1 MYLSI
6 KLLDRVVYNTVVGLC
21 YTMMIRRK
29 YGNSRIEMERRN
41 KVITILSTYQYV
53 REMRRQNGDNW

>member
-1 MYLSI
+1 M
-6 KLLDRVVYNTVVGLC
+6 LDTVVYDTGVRLC
-21 YTMMIRRK
+21 YVMMIRRK

-41 KVITILSTYQYV
+41 KVITILSTYQNV